1 MIKQDCIFCNLAN
14 GIWPAEA
21 IYEDDIVKVILD
33 AGPASRGHALILP
46 KDHADDM
53 FDIDE
58 DSAAHIFRVANKVA
72 KAMKKTL
79 NLDGMNILQ
88 NNGPI
93 AGQTVFHFHLH
104 LIPRYE
110 DDGIRL
116 TWKPGS
122 VTDEEKSAIIAE
134 IKEGL

>member
-1 MIKQDCIFCNLAN
+1 MKKQDCIFCNLAN

-46 KDHADDM
+46 KEHADDM
-53 FDIDE
+53 FDLDE
-58 DSAAHIFRVANKVA
+58 ETAAHVFKVANKVA

-79 NLDGMNILQ
+79 NMDGMNILQ
-88 NNGPI
+88 NNGSI

-110 DDGIRL
+110 DDQVRL
-116 TWKPGS
+116 TWKPGN
-122 VTDEEKSAIIAE
+122 VTDEEKSEIIAE
-134 IKEGL
+134 IKKGF

>member
-1 MIKQDCIFCNLAN
+1 MKKQDCIFCNLAN

-21 IYEDDIVKVILD
+21 IYEDDKVKVILD

-46 KDHADDM
+46 KEHADDM
-53 FDIDE
+53 FDLDE
-58 DSAAHIFRVANKVA
+58 ESAAHIFVVANKVA

-79 NLDGMNILQ
+79 NCDGMNILQ

-110 DDGIRL
+110 GDSIAL

-122 VTDEEKSAIIAE
+122 VTDEEKSEIIAE
-134 IKEGL
+134 IKKGL